1 LPAELLAASAGS
13 ALLAQYFY
21 SFLYYFTFKLKFMP
35 NPKTD
40 AGGFSTSNADEERDM
55 GAKGGPATGLG
66 QPDDKHGVVAPYD
79 SDLQTQIVAK
89 GKNKKD
95 QRNKPNHR
103 SSL

>member
-1 LPAELLAASAGS
+1 
-13 ALLAQYFY
+13 
-21 SFLYYFTFKLKFMP
+21 MP

-55 GAKGGPATGLG
+55 GAKGGPTTSLG
-66 QPDDKHGVVAPYD
+66 QPDDQHGISAPYD

-89 GKNKKD
+89 GKNKKH
-95 QRNKPNHR
+95 QRDKPNHR